1 MRCCNDDCKRTEE
14 SGLKI
19 SCRRCGSLCHADCIN
34 RMEGYSF
41 SCLEK
46 RKKDESN
53 GIPAQKLFPC
63 ATCKFDVNSDKKCSI
78 CDKAMHVFCSV
89 VELVD
94 GGGDAVCKYCSIK
107 TNGKPLEIPPTE
119 NPLEQPPPTGKPLEQ
134 PPLDDCQEDP
144 PSQGSFFF

>member
-1 MRCCNDDCKRTEE
+1 MKNSVRCCNDDCKRTEE
-14 SGLKI
+14 AGLLI
-19 SCRRCGSLCHADCIN
+19 GCRRCGSLCHANCTN

-63 ATCKFDVNSDKKCSI
+63 ASCKWDVNADKKCSK
-78 CDKAMHVFCSV
+78 CDRPMHVFCSA

-94 GGGDAVCKYCSIK
+94 GEGDAVCSSCNYNMI
-107 TNGKPLEIPPTE
+107 TGKPIIMPPTE
-119 NPLEQPPPTGKPLEQ
+119 KPLEQPPPTRAFATA
-134 PPLDDCQEDP
+134 
-144 PSQGSFFF
+144 SS